1 MTRLNRILLL
11 TLLVSGFFLVYQF
24 HQFRVQNQLVLHPDP
39 VSLSRVDAVL
49 TDQFSVFC
57 REFSQAV
64 TSVLSDSVFIEG
76 VRSGQS
82 EEAIRRLGQGPRE
95 TGVVIAPLYGEPV
108 AWTFLTQDLMR
119 RLAGQRPSGRPD
131 LVETSDGC
139 YLIQSVL
146 IGTGSR
152 QWVLTVFR
160 VIGYNNFYHPS
171 DAVPPTL
178 TANWATAFNWKSIP
192 SVHVQPNEKDST
204 GILALKHEDLK
215 VSLKMGQNGRE
226 ETLREMTRNSRILQV
241 GLILLTEL
249 ILILILI
256 ASGFSFGFRKNQLVA
271 ILIPLIALFGWV
283 HTQIGL
289 WNVLLP
295 VRPDISG
302 GAYMAELTFG
312 LIGDL
317 NAWINLAT
325 VMMAMGMMLLVVEF
339 PWSGSRPKKWKL
351 LLWIVISTSLLSLSL
366 VSIQRIINSLVLDG
380 WVTGFPIRL
389 NPGEPALW
397 LLVTSAGFLTGIAAL
412 IWVSFK
418 IDHLQWIRSLKGT
431 DQILFLALGGVSF
444 FSVQYLLNDQLAMV
458 WQVLLFSF
466 LWFGFSVWATIR
478 FRLRWKHSLQSWF
491 IYTSLFLQGFIP
503 VFFLLQKANNERLA
517 VLQKNLAVQMA
528 DPADGWIYYLM
539 QETAAQVNDPA
550 GKESVDSSQ
559 WAYDIWLNSLFSQ
572 EWVPVR
578 LRLLTPEG
586 RVFSDWSFR
595 FPPAD
600 EEDSLNLATGLS
612 EEDPLSRSGVIT
624 RRESTGQPPGLR
636 LRKRLTDET
645 DTLRMVLLIDVQI
658 PDVRPRSVVGD
669 LFGAVAE
676 PTDDFNFTTATYT
689 RGLRTETTLR
699 SVFPVRLNDDILQI
713 LARRRAVELIFDRD
727 SRQYSV
733 FLYPDRRQPDR
744 VIAVARQVPTFL
756 WNWNQFSPLL
766 LLVIMSLFA
775 LYFLLFI
782 TSWVKYRHIRF
793 SFRER
798 VFIGIVSASL
808 VLFWG
813 LTVFVEQSF
822 QSQAVNTSKLLL
834 DNYYQGVSQYI
845 LTQLR
850 EKRLI
855 QPTTGQ
861 DYLIYR
867 KRQVWYST
875 RPDWLKLNLMPD
887 FLPAGIMPGDRIS
900 DQARVTY
907 SEHRIRNTRFIV
919 GYYPVPDRSYSDVM
933 VAIPNLLS
941 RQVVEEEIETARS
954 YLVSGYVLFLFFLF
968 TFFSIWINW
977 LLRPIRAIEKAFGR
991 LGRQRDPV
999 YVNVRGIPEIERFA
1013 NSFNRMVDDLNA
1025 YKEAMVRAERQL
1037 AWQEMAKQVA
1047 HEIKNPL
1054 SPLRIN
1060 TQMLINLYR
1069 SDPEKFNQVFEKTSG
1084 KILREIE
1091 TMDRIAKTFAMYSRM
1106 PAKNPGPLDIELICR
1121 EAMDLHK
1128 DDRVD
1133 FHLTLAGTPGLVLG
1147 DREEVGRLLTN
1158 LIKNSVQ
1165 ARRLET
1171 VSVTIHLNFES
1182 PWLTM
1187 TLLDNGKG
1195 IPEHLLQKVLEPN
1208 FSTKSEGMGLGLSIC
1223 RKIVSDMGG
1232 SFRLKSTEGQF
1243 TEVSIRLPL
1252 IS

>member
-1 MTRLNRILLL
+1 MTRLNRLLL
-11 TLLVSGFFLVYQF
+11 FALLVPAFFLIYQF
-24 HQFRVQNQLVLHPDP
+24 HQFRIQNQLIATPD
-39 VSLSRVDAVL
+39 SLSLAQVDARL
-49 TDQFSVFC
+49 NDQFASFT
-57 REFSQAV
+57 RRFSQAV
-64 TSVLSDSVFIEG
+64 TSVLSDSVFIDG
-76 VRSGQS
+76 LRSGKP
-82 EEAIRRLGQGPRE
+82 EEAIRRLGSGPTE
-95 TGVVIAPLYGEPV
+95 TGVVVGHALGEPI
-108 AWTFLTQDLMR
+108 AWTSLTQDLMR
-119 RLAGQRPSGRPD
+119 RLAGQRPTGKQEV
-131 LVETSDGC
+131 VETPDGC
-139 YLIQSVL
+139 YLVQSVL

-152 QWVLTVFR
+152 QLTLTIFAV
-160 VIGYNNFYHPS
+160 VGYNNFSHPS
-171 DAVPPTL
+171 DAVPGSL
-178 TANWATAFNWKSIP
+178 TGAWAATFNWKTIP
-192 SVHVQPNEKDST
+192 TAHATLNEKS
-204 GILALKHEDLK
+204 GNEILSLSAPD
-215 VSLKMGQNGRE
+215 VQVFLKMGQTGRE
-226 ETLREMTRNSRILQV
+226 ETLAEMTRNSRIFQV
-241 GLILLTEL
+241 AAILGLEL
-249 ILILILI
+249 ILVLLLI
-256 ASGFSFGFRKNQLVA
+256 AAGFSFGLRKNQLVG
-271 ILIPLIALFGWV
+271 ILIPLVTLLGWV
-283 HTQIGL
+283 HSQIGL
-289 WNVLLP
+289 WTVMLP
-295 VRPDISG
+295 LRPGISG
-302 GAYMAELTFG
+302 GAYMADLTFG
-312 LIGDL
+312 LVTDL
-317 NAWINLAT
+317 NGWINLAT
-325 VMMAMGMMLLVVEF
+325 VVMALGLMLLVVEF
-339 PWSGSRPKKWKL
+339 PWSGSRPKNWKL
-351 LLWIVISTSLLSLSL
+351 LLWIFISTSLLSLSL
-366 VSIQRIINSLVLDG
+366 VAIQRMINSLVLDG

-389 NPGEPALW
+389 NPEEPALW
-397 LLVTSAGFLTGIAAL
+397 LLTTSAGFLTGIAAL

-431 DQILFLALGGVSF
+431 DQILLLVIGGASF
-444 FSVQYLLNDQLAMV
+444 FFIQYLLNDQFAMV
-458 WQVLLFSF
+458 WQVMLFSF

-517 VLQKNLAVQMA
+517 VLQKNLAVRMA

-539 QETAAQVNDPA
+539 QETASQVNFPV

-578 LRLLTPEG
+578 VRLLTPDS

-595 FPPAD
+595 FPSK
-600 EEDSLNLATGLS
+600 EEGDSAGIHPMIPDP
-612 EEDPLSRSGVIT
+612 DPLARSGMIT
-624 RRESTGQPPGLR
+624 RRDSTGGPSSLR
-636 LRKRLTDET
+636 LRKLLTDET
-645 DTLRMVLLIDVQI
+645 DSVRMMLLIDVQI
-658 PDVRPRSVVGD
+658 PDVRPRSVIGD
-669 LFGAVAE
+669 LFGTVGE
-676 PTDDFNFTTATYT
+676 PTDDFNFTTATYS
-689 RGLRTETTLR
+689 RGLRTETSLR

-744 VIAVARQVPTFL
+744 VIAVARQVPTLL

-782 TSWVKYRHIRF
+782 TGWIKYRHIRF

-808 VLFWG
+808 LLFWG

-867 KRQVWYST
+867 NRQVWYST
-875 RPDWLKLNLMPD
+875 RPEWLKLNLMPD
-887 FLPAGIMPGDRIS
+887 YLPSGIMPGDRLS

-907 SEHRIRNTRFIV
+907 SEHHIRNTRFIV
-919 GYYPVPDRSYSDVM
+919 GYYPVPDRTYPDVI

-1025 YKEAMVRAERQL
+1025 YKEAMVTAERQL

-1060 TQMLINLYR
+1060 TQMLMNLYK
-1069 SDPEKFNQVFEKTSG
+1069 SDPEKFQQVFEKTSG
-1084 KILREIE
+1084 KILREID

-1106 PAKNPGPLDIELICR
+1106 PSKNPGPLDLELICR
-1121 EAMDLHK
+1121 ESIDLHK

-1133 FHLTLAGTPGLVLG
+1133 FFFELSGKPGLVLG

-1158 LIKNSVQ
+1158 LIKNSIQ
-1165 ARRLET
+1165 ARRLD
-1171 VSVTIHLNFES
+1171 SVTITIRLDYE
-1182 PWLTM
+1182 PAWLTL
-1187 TLLDNGKG
+1187 TVQDNGKG
-1195 IPEHLLQKVLEPN
+1195 IPGHLLQKVLEPN

-1223 RKIVSDMGG
+1223 RKIVTDMGG
-1232 SFRLKSTEGQF
+1232 SFRLKSTEVQF